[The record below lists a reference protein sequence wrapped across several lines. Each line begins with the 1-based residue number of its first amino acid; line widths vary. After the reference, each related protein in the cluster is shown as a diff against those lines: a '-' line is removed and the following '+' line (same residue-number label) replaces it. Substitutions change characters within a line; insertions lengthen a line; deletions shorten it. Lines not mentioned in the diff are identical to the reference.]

1 MVLSLSEVVDV
12 VEEPLSLLLH
22 EMIVRIKRKRERMMS
37 ICLTWFPIGGYR
49 RTQYITPIGLNYKCG
64 GYLETV

>member
-22 EMIVRIKRKRERMMS
+22 EMIVRIKRRKERMMS
-37 ICLTWFPIGGYR
+37 ICLTRFPFGELVEPNI
-49 RTQYITPIGLNYKCG
+49 
-64 GYLETV
+64 